1 MSKGLRKCHPD
12 VSQSRRPTI
21 DCMSLSGALVQA
33 TNLCSCCTMRAIFS
47 SGIEIDHVSTEI
59 RHPIQSTSTSNAA
72 LCHDIGI
79 PKMRNSTTKS
89 DAHKGDEMRS
99 SHASKSSTY
108 CHNAWPW
115 ARSAW
120 LVRTIKPATL
130 PQYQPLARAPK
141 FSVIQ
146 RYNFPLAW
154 KHSMPPSFG
163 SMRMRRCA
171 LETSSVSWII
181 CCLAIE
187 SGAHTMTSE
196 MRGRVMWLG
205 ITVLGVTLLMEL
217 STTSRGD
224 RPSAITTPSF
234 PTAVR

>member
-1 MSKGLRKCHPD
+1 M
-12 VSQSRRPTI
+12 
-21 DCMSLSGALVQA
+21 DCMSLGGTLVQS
-33 TNLCSCCTMRAIFS
+33 TYLCNCCTMREIFS
-47 SGIEIDHVSTEI
+47 SGIEMDHVNTEI
-59 RHPIQSTSTSNAA
+59 RHPIQPTSTSSAA

-79 PKMRNSTTKS
+79 PKMRNSTTRS
-89 DAHKGDEMRS
+89 EAHKGEEMRS
-99 SHASKSSTY
+99 SQASKSSTY

-115 ARSAW
+115 ASSAW
-120 LVRTIKPATL
+120 LVRIINPATL

-141 FSVIQ
+141 LSVMQ

-154 KHSMPPSFG
+154 KHNMPPSLG

-181 CCLAIE
+181 CCLDIE
-187 SGAHTMTSE
+187 SGAHSITSE

-205 ITVLGVTLLMEL
+205 ITVLEDTLLMEL

-224 RPSAITTPSF
+224 LPSAITTPSF